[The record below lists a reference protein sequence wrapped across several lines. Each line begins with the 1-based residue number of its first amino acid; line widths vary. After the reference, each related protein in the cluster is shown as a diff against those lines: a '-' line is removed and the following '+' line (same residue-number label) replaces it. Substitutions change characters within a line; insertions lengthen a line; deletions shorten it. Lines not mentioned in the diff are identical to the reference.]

1 MQKGTT
7 SPEGS
12 LAAKDGSI
20 DVPMNFNWNNEEDPL
35 APLVTDIPGEP
46 PALRAAGTEIVS
58 ECLRDGLQG
67 ISGYPSVDE
76 MIQYLSLLVAFGGKY
91 ACVGIYP
98 GKGGLLDTRMKELL
112 ARMREE
118 VPSVVPSVLSMCSE
132 ESLKWTLECKE
143 IHPDLEAVVF
153 MGSAPSRRLA
163 QGWDMGFILNRLD
176 TFVRKTVD
184 MGIPVIAG
192 TEHTTQTSPE
202 DVRAI
207 VRAQV
212 EGGAYCIALADT
224 VGTIRPLGTYRLVRF
239 VREELRALGASDVKL
254 DWHGHRD
261 TGNALGNA
269 MMATAAGIDRV
280 HVVSRGVGERS
291 GNASLEEV
299 VLNLS
304 AIEAEAGL
312 SPRWEMS
319 RLIELIS
326 FYEDMVGVAAPEHGV
341 LGKRYSHTSSGIHTD
356 AILKA
361 HGMADRARDEGN
373 PVLEGKLREMA
384 CTVYSAVNP
393 ASVGGTPSVSVSPW
407 SGQSTVRLAHM
418 NHGGDPRQ
426 LTPEAVERTLALANR
441 LGRELT
447 REELEES
454 CAGAAAPHGA

>member
-1 MQKGTT
+1 MQKDTI
-7 SPEGS
+7 SSRGS
-12 LAAKDGSI
+12 AAAGSGPV
-20 DVPMNFNWNNEEDPL
+20 DVPMNFNWNNEASTL
-35 APLVTDIPGEP
+35 APLTTNIPGEP
-46 PALRAAGTEIVS
+46 LAARSAGVEIVS

-76 MIQYLSLLVAFGGKY
+76 MVRYLSLLDSFGITY
-91 ACVGIYP
+91 ACVGIFP
-98 GKGGLLDTRMKELL
+98 GKAGLLDTRMKELL

-118 VPSVVPSVLSMCSE
+118 TPSIVPSVLSMCTE

-143 IHPDLEAVVF
+143 IHPSLEALVF

-163 QGWDMGFILNRLD
+163 QGWDMDFILDKLD
-176 TFVRKTVD
+176 TFIRKTVD
-184 MGIPVIAG
+184 MGVPVIAG

-207 VRAQV
+207 IRAQV

-224 VGTIRPLGTYRLVRF
+224 IGTIRPLGTHRLVRF
-239 VREELRALGASDVKL
+239 VREELRALGAPDVKL

-261 TGNALGNA
+261 TGNALANA
-269 MMATAAGIDRV
+269 MTAAAAGVDRV

-312 SPRWEMS
+312 APRWEMS
-319 RLIELIS
+319 RLLELIS
-326 FYEDMVGVAAPEHGV
+326 FYQDMVGVAPPEHGV
-341 LGKRYSHTSSGIHTD
+341 LGRRYSHTSSGIHTD

-361 HGMADRARDEGN
+361 HGMADRARAQGDLA
-373 PVLEGKLREMA
+373 LEARLREMA

-393 ASVGGTPSVSVSPW
+393 ASVGGTESVSVSPW
-407 SGQSTVRLAHM
+407 SGQSTVRLAHK
-418 NHGGDPRQ
+418 NLGGDPAD

-454 CAGAAAPHGA
+454 CARATAPHGA